1 MKMKLNKKIIVCI
14 NLVIIVMISGICAIA
29 HEISESER
37 IEVIFSENSIF
48 TEDEKHLIESSFS
61 EYYDVNKSVPYG
73 LTCTL
78 FGHDYKSE
86 IVNIISHK
94 VYAESPRCVEEAYN
108 TKICTR
114 CSDTQ
119 STLLSH
125 MRIDCCK

>member
-61 EYYDVNKSVPYG
+61 EY
-73 LTCTL
+73 
-78 FGHDYKSE
+78 
-86 IVNIISHK
+86 
-94 VYAESPRCVEEAYN
+94 
-108 TKICTR
+108 
-114 CSDTQ
+114 
-119 STLLSH
+119 
-125 MRIDCCK
+125 